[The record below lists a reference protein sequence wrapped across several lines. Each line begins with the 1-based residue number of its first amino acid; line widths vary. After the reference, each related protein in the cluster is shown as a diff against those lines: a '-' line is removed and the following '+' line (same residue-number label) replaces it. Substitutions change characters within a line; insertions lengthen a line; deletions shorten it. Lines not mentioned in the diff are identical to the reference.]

1 MRASANL
8 FEVLGVAPALGRG
21 FLPEEE
27 TSGRDRVVVL
37 SHAFWRTRLGGDP
50 GAIGRTITLDG
61 APHEIVGVMP
71 ADFRFP
77 NDASV
82 ALWNPLAFDA
92 SEQISRAERRWNVIA
107 RLAPGATESDAATEL
122 GLLAAR
128 MSEKYPETN
137 AGWSVATS
145 PAGVAAAAGGRSAVV
160 LLVGTVALVLLLAC
174 ANVGHLFLARAL
186 DRERELAV
194 RVALGGAP
202 ARLLRLLT
210 LECAVVVA
218 VGAAAGVALAGWA
231 VPLIQSSDP
240 GLLPGW
246 RAATLDWRVL
256 GFTLALLVPV
266 VFLCGVLPA
275 VRAVGLD
282 RRVSLTGSGARLTS
296 GPDHGRLRRGLIVAE
311 VALSVVLLIAAG
323 LHLRSLVRLQAVDP
337 GFDAEHVLAATVF
350 LGGPRY
356 TSDAQQMGFFTQAV
370 ERIGARPGV
379 TAAGAVTTLPM
390 NPVGIDYDLP
400 FSADGNPPPATAD
413 RQEVDFRVVEGDYFR
428 ALGVPVVRGRAFA
441 VSDREDAPRVVM
453 VNRTLATRFFGGE
466 NPVGRRVWVGGHFG
480 AATVVGLVGDVR
492 HRSLAARPKAELYV
506 PFRQYPHGGMTIV
519 VRASGRCRQP
529 RPHGQGRALR
539 DRPDAADQRPLDAA
553 RSAGGLGL
561 TPALHSIPARWIRR
575 ARLGAG
581 RGRRLR
587 CHRLFGRPADPRDR
601 HPHRPRG
608 RRPRDPTRRGSARP
622 AARRRGRRARLGCR
636 RPAGTRAQA
645 RALRSQ
651 PIRSAHLRVRRGRPA
666 RRGVGGVRHPG
677 ASGRPRRPAGRAEVR
692 MIEWLR
698 RDLRY
703 GVRQLLRSPGFAVAA
718 VLTLALGVGA
728 NTIMFSMVNGLLL
741 RPLPVASPDRVVALY
756 ATDLRKGNAGNLSY
770 PEYVDYRDRSG
781 VFAGLVAQQGVPVS
795 LSTAEGAE
803 MVWSE
808 IVTENYFSTLGLRPA
823 VGRTF
828 LPADAAGPGADPLAV
843 LSHRLWRYRF
853 GGDVSVI
860 GRVIRLNGHPFT
872 VVGVA
877 PPGYTGLRKFGFHPD
892 VWVPMMMHGQIMA
905 GSDGILDDR
914 ENSWLTV
921 AGRLGSGIEFAGAEA
936 RLASFASG
944 LERTYPGTYRNRG
957 IRLLPGGSGFDD
969 PDFAPP
975 RVLAL
980 SAALAMGASGLILLL
995 ACTNVANLLLARAS
1009 GRGRE
1014 VGIRLAL
1021 GASRAGLVR
1030 QFLTEGLLLAM
1041 LGGAAGTALAAWT
1054 GEIQE
1059 VIVPRLQFPVGFD
1072 VTLDR
1077 RVLAFGLIVSLLT
1090 SLLFGLAPGLRA
1102 ARQDVVTMLKS
1113 QEMRSRTP
1121 RWGLDLRSILVIAQV
1136 ALSLVLLIGGGLF
1149 LRSLLNARTVD
1160 VGLARENRM
1169 LLSLDPGLQGY
1180 DSTRV
1185 AALYRELIRRVERL
1199 PGVTSATLGF
1209 PIPLDTYGRTRTLY
1223 PDRPGDATTEGLDV
1237 AMTVASTDYF
1247 ETVGAALL
1255 RGRAFEAGDS
1265 SGTDAVVVVNQT
1277 LAARL
1282 APGGDAIGRQ
1292 VRLGAADGPRVRIIG
1307 VARDGRYGHLG
1318 EAPRPYMYLPLAQH
1332 PRSWLTL
1339 IVRTKVDPAGAI
1351 PAVRGVVRELDPD
1364 LAAFGVMTMDR
1375 HLDNALNLPSISAT
1389 FASAF
1394 GAIALLLATV
1404 GIYGLVSY
1412 SVARRTREV
1421 GIRLALGATGSD
1433 VMRLVLRRGL
1443 IQAATGVGAGLGV
1456 AYGATRLIGG
1466 FLYDVSPT
1474 DPVIYVS
1481 MSLLLAAVVLLASY
1495 MPARRAMRVDPV
1507 ASLRSE

>member
-1 MRASANL
+1 
-8 FEVLGVAPALGRG
+8 
-21 FLPEEE
+21 
-27 TSGRDRVVVL
+27 
-37 SHAFWRTRLGGDP
+37 
-50 GAIGRTITLDG
+50 
-61 APHEIVGVMP
+61 
-71 ADFRFP
+71 
-77 NDASV
+77 
-82 ALWNPLAFDA
+82 
-92 SEQISRAERRWNVIA
+92 
-107 RLAPGATESDAATEL
+107 
-122 GLLAAR
+122 
-128 MSEKYPETN
+128 
-137 AGWSVATS
+137 
-145 PAGVAAAAGGRSAVV
+145 
-160 LLVGTVALVLLLAC
+160 
-174 ANVGHLFLARAL
+174 
-186 DRERELAV
+186 
-194 RVALGGAP
+194 
-202 ARLLRLLT
+202 
-210 LECAVVVA
+210 
-218 VGAAAGVALAGWA
+218 
-231 VPLIQSSDP
+231 
-240 GLLPGW
+240 
-246 RAATLDWRVL
+246 
-256 GFTLALLVPV
+256 
-266 VFLCGVLPA
+266 
-275 VRAVGLD
+275 
-282 RRVSLTGSGARLTS
+282 
-296 GPDHGRLRRGLIVAE
+296 
-311 VALSVVLLIAAG
+311 
-323 LHLRSLVRLQAVDP
+323 
-337 GFDAEHVLAATVF
+337 
-350 LGGPRY
+350 
-356 TSDAQQMGFFTQAV
+356 
-370 ERIGARPGV
+370 
-379 TAAGAVTTLPM
+379 
-390 NPVGIDYDLP
+390 
-400 FSADGNPPPATAD
+400 
-413 RQEVDFRVVEGDYFR
+413 
-428 ALGVPVVRGRAFA
+428 
-441 VSDREDAPRVVM
+441 
-453 VNRTLATRFFGGE
+453 
-466 NPVGRRVWVGGHFG
+466 
-480 AATVVGLVGDVR
+480 
-492 HRSLAARPKAELYV
+492 
-506 PFRQYPHGGMTIV
+506 
-519 VRASGRCRQP
+519 
-529 RPHGQGRALR
+529 
-539 DRPDAADQRPLDAA
+539 
-553 RSAGGLGL
+553 
-561 TPALHSIPARWIRR
+561 
-575 ARLGAG
+575 
-581 RGRRLR
+581 
-587 CHRLFGRPADPRDR
+587 
-601 HPHRPRG
+601 
-608 RRPRDPTRRGSARP
+608 
-622 AARRRGRRARLGCR
+622 
-636 RPAGTRAQA
+636 
-645 RALRSQ
+645 
-651 PIRSAHLRVRRGRPA
+651 
-666 RRGVGGVRHPG
+666 
-677 ASGRPRRPAGRAEVR
+677 